1 MNSVIKSAW
10 ARVVKAISSLLA
22 DRKTAANPADCG
34 EKVEACEREIG
45 LCSVSPQVKRDV
57 SVCAGKSFWGKIKSC
72 DEWFKG
78 RRVVIDGTNV
88 CYWGGK
94 SGLEMSL
101 ALLLALCADLHRRGV
116 DYMVYFDASTR
127 YCLQKMGAAGDA
139 ALYCRLL
146 DARPDRFHEV
156 KARTTADEA
165 VLMDVAAGVENEK
178 PTVFV
183 TRDHYRDH
191 VGLFPFASDE
201 NLRLEGAVRENGI
214 RFGKIGWF
222 VPYKKV
228 A

>member
-1 MNSVIKSAW
+1 MKRKDPAKDFALKN
-10 ARVVKAISSLLA
+10 RSLW
-22 DRKTAANPADCG
+22 
-34 EKVEACEREIG
+34 
-45 LCSVSPQVKRDV
+45 SKR
-57 SVCAGKSFWGKIKSC
+57 KSC

-78 RRVVIDGTNV
+78 RRIVIDGTNV

-94 SGLEMSL
+94 RGVGMSL

-127 YCLQKMGAAGDA
+127 YGLQKMGATGDA

-146 DARPDRFHEV
+146 DVRPDRFHEV

-165 VLMDVAAGVENEK
+165 VLMDVAAGMGNKK

-183 TRDHYRDH
+183 TRDHYRDY
-191 VGLFPFASDE
+191 VELFPFANDR
-201 NLRLEGAVRENGI
+201 NLRLEGVVREGGI
-214 RFGKIGWF
+214 RFGKIGWV